1 MNTDENKNESKK
13 HRFRYVIHGE
23 TFYSPP
29 MNQAEMEK
37 NYKTID
43 SMGNDYTACA
53 RFPVQN
59 GVHGNSLLMI
69 PKDAFPHFYAIIEE
83 I

>member
-1 MNTDENKNESKK
+1 MSTDNRM

-23 TFYSPP
+23 TFCSPS
-29 MNQAEMEK
+29 MNQAEMETTCK
-37 NYKTID
+37 IIN
-43 SMGNDYTACA
+43 SMGNDDTACA
-53 RFPVQN
+53 RFPIQDAIK
-59 GVHGNSLLMI
+59 GRSLLMI